1 MPPKTRLR
9 PLVPV
14 TQSRAQLIRCEVLA
28 TRRVNYDSHAV
39 VGSPTA
45 RARNQYSVGPKLVP
59 VLSLAAIGSLRAF
72 ARRCQPQ
79 YATPGLH
86 GGAGGHL
93 LHKATRING

>member
-1 MPPKTRLR
+1 MVPTGESGHPGWVAANFR
-9 PLVPV
+9 PL
-14 TQSRAQLIRCEVLA
+14 
-28 TRRVNYDSHAV
+28 AV

-45 RARNQYSVGPKLVP
+45 RAQNQYSVGPKLVP
-59 VLSLAAIGSLRAF
+59 VLPLAAIGSLWAF

-93 LHKATRING
+93 LHKATRT

>member
-1 MPPKTRLR
+1 MLTKTRLR

-28 TRRVNYDSHAV
+28 TPRVNYDSHAV

-45 RARNQYSVGPKLVP
+45 RARNQYSAGPKLVP
-59 VLSLAAIGSLRAF
+59 VLSLAAIGSLWAF

-79 YATPGLH
+79 YATPVLH
-86 GGAGGHL
+86 GDAGGHL
-93 LHKATRING
+93 LHKATRTIG

>member
-28 TRRVNYDSHAV
+28 TPRVNYDSHAV

-45 RARNQYSVGPKLVP
+45 RARNQYSAGPKLVP
-59 VLSLAAIGSLRAF
+59 VLSLAAIGSLWAF